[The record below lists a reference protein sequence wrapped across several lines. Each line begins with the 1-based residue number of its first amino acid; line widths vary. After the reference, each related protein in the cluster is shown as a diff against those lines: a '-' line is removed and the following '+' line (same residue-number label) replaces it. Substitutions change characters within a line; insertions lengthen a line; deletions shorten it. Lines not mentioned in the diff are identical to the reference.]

1 MMLKRQTPGALTR
14 AKECELDGVE
24 VDMGPLGKRPDFE
37 NKLREPDFRD
47 AYLAQAKNLGLEISS
62 FAMSAFY
69 GQSVAEHPKAEHFC
83 KDWIDL
89 MPQLGTKVGFLPVI
103 FRKEDEPGVAVG
115 KVVALMKKVAPRAEK
130 AGVIIGLNTSLD
142 AAANKRMLDD
152 IASPAVR
159 IAYNCG
165 EAIDASRDVYAELQI
180 LGKDRIS
187 QVIPT
192 LSDGVWLEND
202 KRIDVP
208 KLKQV
213 LDDIG
218 WRGWLVLQRSRDAS
232 KARDVNYNFGGNAK
246 YLRSIFQQPA

>member
-1 MMLKRQTPGALTR
+1 
-14 AKECELDGVE
+14 
-24 VDMGPLGKRPDFE
+24 
-37 NKLREPDFRD
+37 
-47 AYLAQAKNLGLEISS
+47 
-62 FAMSAFY
+62 
-69 GQSVAEHPKAEHFC
+69 
-83 KDWIDL
+83 
-89 MPQLGTKVGFLPVI
+89 
-103 FRKEDEPGVAVG
+103 
-115 KVVALMKKVAPRAEK
+115 
-130 AGVIIGLNTSLD
+130 
-142 AAANKRMLDD
+142 MLDD

-165 EAIDASRDVYAELQI
+165 EAVDAKRDVYAELQA

-218 WRGWLVLQRSRDAS
+218 WRGWLVLQRSRDKERAKPS
-232 KARDVNYNFGGNAK
+232 DVKYNFGGNAK
-246 YLRSIFQQPA
+246 YLKSIFQQTA